1 MSKILV
7 VGSSNTDM
15 VIKTKNF
22 PLPGETVLGGEF
34 MMNPG
39 GKGANQAV
47 SAARLGAEVSFLSK
61 VGNDIFGKQAL
72 QNFKKEGINTDF
84 VFSDPDHPSGI
95 ALITVDHKGE
105 NNIVVA
111 PGANGALTVKDLQ
124 QARSEFEKCEI
135 VLIQLE
141 IPIETVVEAT
151 EMAVSMGKKVVLNPA
166 PAALLPQSLYK
177 NLYLITPNKSELEA
191 LTGVEITD
199 MASVE
204 RGAMVLREKGVE
216 NVVVTL
222 GSLGSFI
229 YNEEF
234 SKNIPR
240 VRVEAV
246 DTTAAGDIFNG
257 ALCVALSEGQ
267 LLDAAVEFANR
278 AAAISVTKMGA
289 QASAPFRQE
298 LNIVKTTVL

>member
-84 VFSDPDHPSGI
+84 VFSDAEHPSGI

-111 PGANGALTVKDLQ
+111 PGANGTLTVADLQ
-124 QARSEFEKCEI
+124 LAHTEFEKCEI

-141 IPIETVVEAT
+141 IPVDTVVAAT
-151 EMAVSMGKKVVLNPA
+151 EIAARLGKKVILNPA
-166 PAALLPQSLYK
+166 PAALLPESVYK

-191 LTGVEITD
+191 LVGIEITD
-199 MASVE
+199 MHSVE
-204 RGAMVLREKGVE
+204 KGARVLREKGVV

-229 YNEEF
+229 YNDEI
-234 SKNIPR
+234 KKHIPR

-257 ALCVALSEGQ
+257 ALAVALSEGKPI
-267 LLDAAVEFANR
+267 DAAVEFANR

-298 LNIVKTTVL
+298 VGEVKTIVI